1 MPFYAIILLLA
12 ITVTIIPSIQS
23 HREHKVHNIVLYP
36 DKHSWCKTL
45 SIKQVIS
52 YPGCKSEEIDNNV
65 CVGACFS
72 YSIPHTY
79 PSDPGEV
86 CFFFLLLQYNSYKII
101 FLFFYFLGHCTI
113 L

>member
-1 MPFYAIILLLA
+1 MFPQQKQSNSAIVFGLVLLMVVLTEA
-12 ITVTIIPSIQS
+12 

-36 DKHSWCKTL
+36 DKHSWCRTTT
-45 SIKQVIS
+45 IKQVIS

-72 YSIPHTY
+72 YSIPHTE

-86 CFFFLLLQYNSYKII
+86 SACDEV
-101 FLFFYFLGHCTI
+101 
-113 L
+113 

>member
-1 MPFYAIILLLA
+1 MKGPKPFLATIVLA
-12 ITVTIIPSIQS
+12 IVTIPLSTYG

-45 SIKQVIS
+45 PIKQVIS

-72 YSIPHTY
+72 YSIPHTE

-86 CFFFLLLQYNSYKII
+86 II
-101 FLFFYFLGHCTI
+101 YTYTYTV
-113 L
+113 